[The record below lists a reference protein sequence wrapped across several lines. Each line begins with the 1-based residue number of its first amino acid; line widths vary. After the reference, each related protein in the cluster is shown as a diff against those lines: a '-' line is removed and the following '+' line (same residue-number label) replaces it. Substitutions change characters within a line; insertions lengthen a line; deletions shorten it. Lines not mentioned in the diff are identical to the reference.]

1 MKNQGI
7 VRLSDPKT
15 WLPVTGLVRARV
27 GLRPVEV
34 LGLALAR
41 LVPGVYPGPLLEGH
55 DGEAVGVTLAVPASM
70 Q

>member
-41 LVPGVYPGPLLEGH
+41 LVYPGPLLEGH